1 MIDRRSLRL
10 PATLLLVGQLLF
22 IVITLFHTDGAAN
35 DHPAVFARYAAS
47 TTWKAVHLGQFAA
60 MAILLAGL
68 FVFPFAIGAETGIA
82 QWTSRL
88 GAAAS
93 VAALALYGALQAV
106 DGVANKQA
114 VDAWVSAPAA
124 EKAARF
130 ASAETVRWLEW
141 GMRSYQT
148 YTLGLAVILLG
159 TAVFRTAGIP
169 RAIGYLMLAS
179 GLTYLAQGGV
189 VGAGGFT
196 QMETATIELAYVLD
210 VIWMTWLASV
220 AWRSTSTPALGG

>member
-1 MIDRRSLRL
+1 MIDRRSLRVS
-10 PATLLLVGQLLF
+10 ATLLLAGQLLF
-22 IVITLFHTDGAAN
+22 IVITLFHTDGEAN
-35 DHPAVFARYAAS
+35 NHPAVFAEYAAS
-47 TTWKAVHLGQFAA
+47 TTWKAVHLGQFVA
-60 MAILLAGL
+60 MAVLLAGL
-68 FVFPFAIGAETGIA
+68 FVLQCALGAETAIA

-148 YTLGLAVILLG
+148 CTLGLAVILLG
-159 TAVFRTAGIP
+159 TAVLRTATIP
-169 RAIGYLMLAS
+169 RAIGYLMVAS
-179 GLTYLAQGGV
+179 GLTYLAQGAV
-189 VGAGGFT
+189 VGAHGFT
-196 QMETATIELAYVLD
+196 EVETAAIELAYVLD
-210 VIWMTWLASV
+210 VIWMTWLLFV
-220 AWRSTSTPALGG
+220 ALRSLQPQRL